1 MVWGALDDVVMGG
14 VSEST
19 YQIDP
24 KGSENGGPTGL
35 FKGLLFLNSGLLF
48 VYCFPTGDCIELH
61 CTVIIYFFFIFGCNL
76 HLVKHLIYLVCLL
89 QELFPLQITVGLQ
102 VSEQR

>member
-1 MVWGALDDVVMGG
+1 MGG

-19 YQIDP
+19 YLIDP

-48 VYCFPTGDCIELH
+48 VYCFLTGDCIELH
-61 CTVIIYFFFIFGCNL
+61 CTVIIIIFFIFGCNL